1 MADNLMTESQCQ
13 FCLNTNLEEIIFLGY
28 YPPVNALVELN
39 DWNSNQIYFPL
50 QLNFC
55 PNCFLVQIGKSLDP
69 KIVFPSSY
77 PYLSGMTKS
86 LISNFARQAEVAS
99 KLLRLEA
106 DDLVV
111 DIASNDGS
119 LLINYQRRARVLGVE
134 PTDTANVAIGKGI
147 PTIKSYFDRDVVN
160 NILATE
166 GQAKLITICNA
177 FAHIPG
183 LSQLIQNIKA
193 LLKSDGVFISENHYL
208 GKLIET
214 LQFDTIYHEHLRYYS
229 VKFLLNAFKQYDLDI
244 FRVEEIDSHGGSIR
258 VWACHK
264 GFFQIEESVEEFI
277 KNEESEISSAKSLQ
291 NFSSRMIS
299 WRNEF
304 REIISEIREEG
315 EIIVGVGAPSRAST
329 LIGFAGLSELDV
341 LAVAE
346 LPGSL
351 KLDKYMPGTRIPI
364 LTESQSLDLEP
375 DILLILSW
383 HLGSGLLHSLA
394 QKGFTGRFLIP
405 LPFPRLVDARDY
417 A

>member
-1 MADNLMTESQCQ
+1 MLDNYLAESQCQ
-13 FCLNTNLEEIIFLGY
+13 FCLITDLEEIIFLGY

-39 DWNSNQIYFPL
+39 DWNSNQVYFPL

-69 KIVFPSSY
+69 EIVFPSSY

-99 KLLRLEA
+99 HLLRLETA
-106 DDLVV
+106 DLVV

-119 LLINYQRRARVLGVE
+119 LLVNYQERARVLGVE
-134 PTDTANVAIGKGI
+134 PTDTANVAISKGI
-147 PTIKSYFDRDVVN
+147 PTIKSYFNQDVVN
-160 NILATE
+160 DILTTE
-166 GQAKLITICNA
+166 GQAKLVTICNA
-177 FAHIPG
+177 FAHIPD
-183 LSQLIQNIKA
+183 LNQLIQNIKS

-229 VKFLLNAFKQYDLDI
+229 VKFLLNAFRQYDLDV

-264 GFFQIEESVEEFI
+264 GYFQIEESVGEFI
-277 KNEESEISSAKSLQ
+277 KKEESESVSVKNLRD
-291 NFSSRMIS
+291 FSSRMIS

-304 REIISEIREEG
+304 RKIFSEVREEG
-315 EIIVGVGAPSRAST
+315 KTIVGVGAPSRAST

-351 KLDKYMPGTRIPI
+351 KLNKYMPGTRIPI
-364 LTESQSLDLEP
+364 LTESQCLDLKP
-375 DILLILSW
+375 DVLLILSW

-394 QKGFTGRFLIP
+394 QSGFTGRFLIP
-405 LPFPRLVDARDY
+405 LPSPRLVDASNY